1 MIKKVLFVTL
11 IIILIFM
18 ISIEKTKQQDEILI
32 ASSMPQS
39 SGLKAWGDAV
49 FTTTNSYFNYAND
62 NNLIKDKKIVLKVL
76 DDKYE
81 PDLTY
86 ENINK
91 LSKDYILAFYGIVG
105 TPTNKRVLPILED
118 SGMVYFSPFS
128 GAQFLRD
135 KNLKNIINFRPSYK
149 QELENLLNYIV
160 DEKKLDKIA
169 IFYQNDEYGEEG
181 YISTLEI
188 LKNKNIKLISTGT
201 YKRNTLSINHAFNEI
216 KKSKPEVIVMI
227 GAYKA
232 NSLFIKKAKN
242 DEILKNVIFCNI
254 SFGDANSIVKELE
267 ATNTDTKNLIFSQ
280 IVPNYNDKS
289 LKIVQEYQ
297 KIMKKYSNESSLG
310 FISFEAFLASKV
322 LVNQIS
328 KIAELGELNI
338 KNRLNALKSTPKNIL
353 NNLKFSYK
361 ANFLIFIIAGGMFT
375 IIILSQLSIFILK
388 NDFDTLFEKRTK
400 TLIKLENIND
410 SYKINIQN
418 TLSEFEKNNLN
429 YEQTLEVL
437 KIANEIIDKNWSEYK
452 NNSYST
458 KTDFVINYIQKHF
471 SNKNYYK
478 NELIK
483 NLNIQNVDDKMN
495 KILHYLNNI
504 KEKNDKEYFTNLN
517 FEIDAILIYLGSLV
531 NYDLNL
537 AINEKRDTDN
547 IFHLITIFSFI
558 SIFLVVLFTIILSL
572 FITVHFRRI
581 HDLQEKIVEDKTTEL
596 KELNANLELKISQEV
611 SKNRKKDII
620 MFQQARFASLGEM
633 LNNIAHQ
640 WRQPLGSLSM
650 IIQSFQTKMRLNKLS
665 LDFIKQKVADAL
677 LLAQNM
683 SNTLDDFKNI

>member
-1 MIKKVLFVTL
+1 MKRV
-11 IIILIFM
+11 
-18 ISIEKTKQQDEILI
+18 
-32 ASSMPQS
+32 
-39 SGLKAWGDAV
+39 
-49 FTTTNSYFNYAND
+49 FNY
-62 NNLIKDKKIVLKVL
+62 
-76 DDKYE
+76 
-81 PDLTY
+81 
-86 ENINK
+86 
-91 LSKDYILAFYGIVG
+91 F
-105 TPTNKRVLPILED
+105 
-118 SGMVYFSPFS
+118 
-128 GAQFLRD
+128 
-135 KNLKNIINFRPSYK
+135 
-149 QELENLLNYIV
+149 
-160 DEKKLDKIA
+160 
-169 IFYQNDEYGEEG
+169 
-181 YISTLEI
+181 
-188 LKNKNIKLISTGT
+188 
-201 YKRNTLSINHAFNEI
+201 
-216 KKSKPEVIVMI
+216 
-227 GAYKA
+227 
-232 NSLFIKKAKN
+232 
-242 DEILKNVIFCNI
+242 
-254 SFGDANSIVKELE
+254 
-267 ATNTDTKNLIFSQ
+267 
-280 IVPNYNDKS
+280 
-289 LKIVQEYQ
+289 
-297 KIMKKYSNESSLG
+297 
-310 FISFEAFLASKV
+310 
-322 LVNQIS
+322 
-328 KIAELGELNI
+328 
-338 KNRLNALKSTPKNIL
+338 

-483 NLNIQNVDDKMN
+483 NLNIQNVDEKMN

-581 HDLQEKIVEDKTTEL
+581 HDLQEKIVEDKTKEL

-640 WRQPLGSLSM
+640 WRQPLGSISM

-665 LDFIKQKVADAL
+665 LDFVEQKVADAL

-683 SNTLDDFKNI
+683 SNTLDDFKNFFSPNRSKNSFFIKDCVEN

>member
-32 ASSMPQS
+32 TSSMPQS

-49 FTTTNSYFNYAND
+49 FIATNSYFNYAND

-91 LSKDYILAFYGIVG
+91 LSKDDILAFYGIVG

-160 DEKKLDKIA
+160 DEKKLNKIA

-188 LKNKNIKLISTGT
+188 LKNKNIELISTGT

-297 KIMKKYSNESSLG
+297 EIMKKYSNESSLG

-328 KIAELGELNI
+328 KIEKLGELNR
-338 KNRLNALKSTPKNIL
+338 KNLLNALKNPPKNIL
-353 NNLKFSYK
+353 
-361 ANFLIFIIAGGMFT
+361 
-375 IIILSQLSIFILK
+375 
-388 NDFDTLFEKRTK
+388 
-400 TLIKLENIND
+400 
-410 SYKINIQN
+410 
-418 TLSEFEKNNLN
+418 
-429 YEQTLEVL
+429 YE
-437 KIANEIIDKNWSEYK
+437 
-452 NNSYST
+452 
-458 KTDFVINYIQKHF
+458 
-471 SNKNYYK
+471 
-478 NELIK
+478 
-483 NLNIQNVDDKMN
+483 
-495 KILHYLNNI
+495 
-504 KEKNDKEYFTNLN
+504 
-517 FEIDAILIYLGSLV
+517 
-531 NYDLNL
+531 
-537 AINEKRDTDN
+537 
-547 IFHLITIFSFI
+547 
-558 SIFLVVLFTIILSL
+558 
-572 FITVHFRRI
+572 
-581 HDLQEKIVEDKTTEL
+581 
-596 KELNANLELKISQEV
+596 LEL
-611 SKNRKKDII
+611 
-620 MFQQARFASLGEM
+620 
-633 LNNIAHQ
+633 
-640 WRQPLGSLSM
+640 
-650 IIQSFQTKMRLNKLS
+650 
-665 LDFIKQKVADAL
+665 
-677 LLAQNM
+677 
-683 SNTLDDFKNI
+683 DFKNNQLLNKTYLFEYENGNFKELIR